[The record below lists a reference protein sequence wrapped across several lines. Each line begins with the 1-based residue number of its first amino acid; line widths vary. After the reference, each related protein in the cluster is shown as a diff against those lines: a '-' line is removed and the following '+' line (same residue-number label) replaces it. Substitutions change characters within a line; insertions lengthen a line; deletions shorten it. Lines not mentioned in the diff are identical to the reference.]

1 MRGAVRQGFVSVI
14 RDLRGGELRVLVAA
28 VTLAVAAMTAVGFFT
43 DRVEQVVVMRSAEV
57 LAADLVIRSN
67 RPISDLYLREASAS
81 GLQVATGTSFPSV
94 VVAGDSTA
102 LVDVEAV
109 SEKYPLRGQ
118 LRTSDTPF
126 GESLVASS
134 VPQPGEAWADA
145 KLLARLGESPGVTV
159 ALGDARL
166 TITRVLDY
174 RPDQG
179 FSFVDLAPTLLIN
192 ERDVPATG
200 LIQPGSRVSY
210 KQLFAGDRD
219 AITDLRAFVVPR
231 LGVSERIR
239 DLSDAGPEI
248 RNALTRAQRFL
259 GLAALVGTLLAAVA
273 VAMAASRYAGRQI
286 DTVALMKSF
295 GARES
300 YVLKVSL
307 AQLATIAA
315 TSALAGVIL
324 GYGAQA
330 GLAMVLTDLAGSEL
344 PAPGWRPA
352 LGGAALAAVVLAG
365 FALPS
370 LVAVRRVPPLRV
382 LRRDL
387 SAPPPS
393 AWTVYGAAAVS
404 IVGLLFW
411 QVGDAV
417 LAGWLVLGLLVLL
430 LVLAVCAALLVIVA
444 TRIRG
449 SAGAAW
455 RYALAGLAR
464 RRTSSVVQVVAF
476 GLGIMVLLLLTL
488 VRTDLLVEWRAA
500 LPEDA
505 PNRFLINIQPD
516 EVQQVTAFLE
526 DRVGEAGLVPL
537 VRARLTEINGEILDI
552 ESLASERGRQ
562 LADREANLSSNLE
575 LQEDNSVVQGTWWS
589 DSSAATGQVSV
600 EVEFAR
606 DLGINLGDRLG
617 FDVAGEQFTADVT
630 SLRTVQWDS
639 FRPNFFMLFSPGT
652 LDPYPTTHIGSI
664 HVTPQNG
671 ADLLELI
678 RKFPSVTVIDIDAIL
693 GQIRRVMDQAATA
706 VQYVFLFSLAAG
718 VLVLLAVVDA
728 GRDERLYESAL
739 LRSLGARRSQVLSAA
754 LIEFSLLGVLAGTL
768 AAGGALVTGTVIAD
782 RVFQLDFDGN
792 PWLWL
797 AGLMAGLVLVGGSG
811 FLATRT
817 VVTHSPVAV
826 LRRF

>member
-1 MRGAVRQGFVSVI
+1 MTGAVRQGFVSVI
-14 RDLRGGELRVLVAA
+14 RDLRGGELRILVAA

-43 DRVEQVVVMRSAEV
+43 DRVEQVIVMRSAEV
-57 LAADLVIRSN
+57 LAADLVVRSN
-67 RPISDLYLREASAS
+67 RPIAQLYLREAESS
-81 GLQVATGTSFPSV
+81 GVQVATGTSFPSV

-102 LVDVEAV
+102 LADIEAV
-109 SEKYPLRGQ
+109 SQAYPLRGQ
-118 LRTSDTPF
+118 LRTSDRPF
-126 GESLVASS
+126 GEPVLAAS

-145 KLLARLGESPGVTV
+145 KLLARLAASPGVIV
-159 ALGDARL
+159 AVGNARL
-166 TITRVLDY
+166 TVTRVLDY

-192 ERDVPATG
+192 EQDVAVTG
-200 LIQPGSRVSY
+200 LIQPGSRVAY
-210 KQLFAGDRD
+210 RQLFAGNRD
-219 AITDLRAFVVPR
+219 AIASLRAFIEPR

-248 RNALTRAQRFL
+248 RNALDRAQRFL

-273 VAMAASRYAGRQI
+273 VAMAASRYATRQI

-295 GARES
+295 GARET
-300 YVLKVSL
+300 YVLRFSL

-315 TSALAGVIL
+315 TSALAGVTL
-324 GYGAQA
+324 GYVAQA
-330 GLAMVLTDLAGSEL
+330 GLALVLTDVAGGEL
-344 PAPGWRPA
+344 PVPGLRPA
-352 LGGAALAAVVLAG
+352 LGGAALAVIVLAG

-393 AWTVYGAAAVS
+393 AWIVYGAAAVS
-404 IVGLLFW
+404 VVGLLFW
-411 QVGDAV
+411 QVGDPI
-417 LAGWLVLGLLVLL
+417 LAGWLVLGLLGL
-430 LVLAVCAALLVIVA
+430 LVVLVASAALLVMIA

-464 RRTSSVVQVVAF
+464 RRASSVVQVVAF

-516 EVQQVTAFLE
+516 EVQQVTAFLQE
-526 DRVGEAGLVPL
+526 RIGEAALVPL
-537 VRARLTEINGEILDI
+537 VRARLTEINGAVLDI
-552 ESLASERGRQ
+552 DALATERGRR
-562 LADREANLSSNLE
+562 LADREANLSSGSA
-575 LQEDNSVVQGTWWS
+575 LQKDNTVVQGSWWS
-589 DSSAATGQVSV
+589 ESSPGIGQVSV

-606 DLGINLGDRLG
+606 DLGIKLGDRLG
-617 FDVAGEQFTADVT
+617 FDVAGEHFAADVT
-630 SLRTVQWDS
+630 SLRVVQWDS

-652 LDPYPTTHIGSI
+652 LDPYPTTHIGSV
-664 HVTPQNG
+664 HVTPDSG
-671 ADLLELI
+671 PDLLELI
-678 RKFPSVTVIDIDAIL
+678 RKFPSVTIIDIDAIL
-693 GQIRRVMDQAATA
+693 GQIRRVMDQAAMA

-718 VLVLLAVVDA
+718 VLVLLAVVEA

-768 AAGGALVTGTVIAD
+768 AAGGALITGAMIAD
-782 RVFQLDFDGN
+782 RAFQLEFDGN

-797 AGLMAGLVLVGGSG
+797 VGLLAGLVLVGGSG